1 VNLPFLTGVGMV
13 LAMGAA
19 VTFAAYFVYPRLE
32 RRIFTTLGNYVGWVI
47 TTQERMFAPVT
58 KPKVYT
64 ILAASTG
71 LGLFVGLFLSWG
83 YGWLTLIF
91 TLVFSWLGWSAPR
104 AWIAFQWQQRLRKFD
119 EQLVDGLNLMA
130 NSLKAGLNL
139 NHVIEVLVAEMPNP
153 ISQEFGL
160 VISQQKLGLSIDD
173 ALEKMLERIPSDDL
187 AVAIHSILI
196 LRETGGDLSE
206 TFDVIA
212 QTIRERRKVDG
223 KIRAMTMQGKT
234 QGFLLVMMPI
244 GLGMTLY
251 YINPG
256 FLTPLF
262 QTEKGLIMI
271 LAMVVLQ
278 VIGGLWIKK
287 IVTIDV

>member
-1 VNLPFLTGVGMV
+1 MSFGLL
-13 LAMGAA
+13 MGLLLVFATAAA
-19 VTFAAYFVYPRLE
+19 VAFAAYFFYPRLE
-32 RRIFTTLGNYVGWVI
+32 SSARQRLSGYVAWVI
-47 TTQERMFAPVT
+47 TTQDRMFQPVP
-58 KPKVYT
+58 KSKVYA

-71 LGLFVGLFLSWG
+71 VCVLAGFLLSWG
-83 YGWLTLIF
+83 YGWLTVAF
-91 TLVFSWLGWSAPR
+91 TLVFGWLGWSAPR
-104 AWIAFQWQQRLRKFD
+104 VWINYRWQQRLKKFD

-130 NSLKAGLNL
+130 NSLKSGLNL
-139 NHVIEVLVAEMPNP
+139 NQVIEVLVSEMPIP

-160 VISQQKLGLSIDD
+160 VISQQKLGLSVDD
-173 ALEKMLERIPSDDL
+173 ALEKMLDRIPSDDL
-187 AVAIHSILI
+187 AVAIHSVLI

-223 KIRAMTMQGKT
+223 KIKAMTTQGKT
-234 QGFLLVMMPI
+234 QGFLLVMMPP
-244 GLGMTLY
+244 GLGLALY
-251 YINPG
+251 YVNPD

-262 QTEKGLIMI
+262 TTEKGLLMI

-278 VIGGLWIKK
+278 VIGALWIKK